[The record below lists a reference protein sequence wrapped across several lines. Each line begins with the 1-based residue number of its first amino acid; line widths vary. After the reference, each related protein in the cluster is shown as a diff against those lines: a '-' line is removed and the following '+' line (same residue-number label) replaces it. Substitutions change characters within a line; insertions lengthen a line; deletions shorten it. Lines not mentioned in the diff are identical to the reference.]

1 MCFVGMLVCFYRVK
15 NEWRLRGVVALYILR
30 TALMNCTYP
39 VEESILM
46 DYVPKNTRARWK
58 SLESV
63 SQFGWCGSA
72 LAGGLLADRYGYAR
86 TFAITIVLQASGVLC
101 YSRLLGVVAR
111 EKAPEEPPTEEEP
124 LREPLLPEEE
134 KVDDDAAAAPGP

>member
-1 MCFVGMLVCFYRVK
+1 MVCFVGMLVCFYRVK

-72 LAGGLLADRYGYAR
+72 LAGGLLADKYGYAR

-111 EKAPEEPPTEEEP
+111 EKAPEEPSTEEP
-124 LREPLLPEEE
+124 LREPLLNEEE
-134 KVDDDAAAAPGP
+134 KVDAAEAPGP

>member
-1 MCFVGMLVCFYRVK
+1 
-15 NEWRLRGVVALYILR
+15 
-30 TALMNCTYP
+30 MNCTYP

-86 TFAITIVLQASGVLC
+86 TFAITICLQASGVLC

-111 EKAPEEPPTEEEP
+111 EKSETAPDEAPEP

>member
-1 MCFVGMLVCFYRVK
+1 
-15 NEWRLRGVVALYILR
+15 
-30 TALMNCTYP
+30 
-39 VEESILM
+39 M

-72 LAGGLLADRYGYAR
+72 LAGGLLADKYGYVR

-111 EKAPEEPPTEEEP
+111 EKSETAPDEAPEP
-124 LREPLLPEEE
+124 LREPLLNEEE
-134 KVDDDAAAAPGP
+134 KADAAEAPGP

>member
-1 MCFVGMLVCFYRVK
+1 MEINL
-15 NEWRLRGVVALYILR
+15 LDGVEIHEGLTGR
-30 TALMNCTYP
+30 FSHRNCTYP

-72 LAGGLLADRYGYAR
+72 LAGGLLADKYGYAR
-86 TFAITIVLQASGVLC
+86 TCVESNQCVGC
-101 YSRLLGVVAR
+101 
-111 EKAPEEPPTEEEP
+111 P
-124 LREPLLPEEE
+124 
-134 KVDDDAAAAPGP
+134 

>member
-1 MCFVGMLVCFYRVK
+1 MPIAVGMYL
-15 NEWRLRGVVALYILR
+15 
-30 TALMNCTYP
+30 P
-39 VEESILM
+39 
-46 DYVPKNTRARWK
+46 
-58 SLESV
+58 
-63 SQFGWCGSA
+63 FGLSTPI
-72 LAGGLLADRYGYAR
+72 LAGGLLADKYGYVR

-111 EKAPEEPPTEEEP
+111 EKSETAPDEAPEP

>member
-1 MCFVGMLVCFYRVK
+1 MFYRVHGA
-15 NEWRLRGVVALYILR
+15 WRLRGVVTLYILR

-86 TFAITIVLQASGVLC
+86 TCVEINQYVRVDGVEVGATIQHERAV
-101 YSRLLGVVAR
+101 
-111 EKAPEEPPTEEEP
+111 KF
-124 LREPLLPEEE
+124 
-134 KVDDDAAAAPGP
+134 

>member
-1 MCFVGMLVCFYRVK
+1 
-15 NEWRLRGVVALYILR
+15 
-30 TALMNCTYP
+30 
-39 VEESILM
+39 M

-86 TFAITIVLQASGVLC
+86 TFAITICLQASGVLC

-111 EKAPEEPPTEEEP
+111 EKAPEEPFSTTEES
-124 LREPLLPEEE
+124 LREPLLNEEE
-134 KVDDDAAAAPGP
+134 KADAEAP

>member
-1 MCFVGMLVCFYRVK
+1 
-15 NEWRLRGVVALYILR
+15 
-30 TALMNCTYP
+30 
-39 VEESILM
+39 M

-72 LAGGLLADRYGYAR
+72 LAGGLLADKYGYAR
-86 TFAITIVLQASGVLC
+86 TFAITICLQASGVLC

-111 EKAPEEPPTEEEP
+111 EKAPEEPPTEP
-124 LREPLLPEEE
+124 LREPLLSEEE